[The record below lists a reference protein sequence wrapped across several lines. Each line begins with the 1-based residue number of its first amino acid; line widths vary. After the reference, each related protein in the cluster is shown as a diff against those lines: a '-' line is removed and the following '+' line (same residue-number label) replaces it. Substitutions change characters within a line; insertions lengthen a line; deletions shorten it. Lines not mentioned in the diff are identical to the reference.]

1 MKAMERFLHLKKDTI
16 SLLLLLVFV
25 LTIPLKNNLN
35 SISIILLGVYSL
47 IVFLQTKQFKKS
59 LFIKLLPLILFFIL
73 SLLSIFYSEDKG
85 YAIDLVV
92 RLLPFL
98 IFPFVFSIL
107 SVSKKQLVV
116 VLKSFILWMTLVCLY
131 SHSMV
136 LYKLF
141 ENNDI
146 LFNLFNNHYSYMS
159 LANDTIGLHTTYYA
173 YYVLIAIVFLVY
185 FLFQEKRTLY
195 RSLYFLLLL
204 YLSFFI
210 FHLSTRTPIAVL
222 FLFFNFSILYYFFK
236 QKKTGKGIALLLLL
250 YIVTS
255 ITVYNVRTTRYRFQ
269 QLFGFTYYNGLHQ
282 DDGENKLIQW
292 EAAIHANKNI
302 VFGNGI
308 GDADA
313 SIFKSYIDF
322 SKKTFAEREYN
333 AHNQFIQTYVSLGL
347 VGVVLLLLIFLF
359 YCRAF
364 YKQSFFIGYT
374 IMVLTFF
381 LFQTESYL
389 VRHNGIVMFVFLICI
404 FINYSSLNNKELNT

>member
-1 MKAMERFLHLKKDTI
+1 MKAMERFIHLKKDSIT
-16 SLLLLLVFV
+16 LLLLLLFV
-25 LTIPLKNNLN
+25 VTVPLKNNLN

-47 IVFLQTKQFKKS
+47 IVFLKAKQFQKA
-59 LFIKLLPLILFFIL
+59 LFTKLLPLIFFFL
-73 SLLSIFYSEDKG
+73 VSLLSVFYSEDKG

-116 VLKSFILWMTLVCLY
+116 VLKSFILWMILVCLY

-195 RSLYFLLLL
+195 RSLYFLLLI

-222 FLFFNFSILYYFFK
+222 FLFFNFSILYYFSK
-236 QKKTGKGIALLLLL
+236 KKKTGKGIALLLLL

-255 ITVYNVRTTRYRFQ
+255 ITVYNVRITRYRFQ
-269 QLFGFTYYNGLHQ
+269 QLFGFTYANGYHH
-282 DDGENKLIQW
+282 DDGENKLLQW
-292 EAAIHANKNI
+292 KASIYANKNI
-302 VFGNGI
+302 LFGNGI

-313 SIFKSYIDF
+313 SIFSSYAEF
-322 SKKTFAEREYN
+322 NQKENLKKRYN

-347 VGVVLLLLIFLF
+347 IGVALLLFIFF
-359 YCRAF
+359 YYFKYF
-364 YKQSFFIGYT
+364 YGQSFFIGYV
-374 IMVLTFF
+374 ILLMTFM

-389 VRHNGIVMFVFLICI
+389 VRHNGIVMFAFLICI
-404 FINYSSLNNKELNT
+404 FTNRSSLSNRE